1 MKTFIRFALLSVLLA
16 TVCSCASGTYET
28 RLAPPDAFNP
38 IFLQYKEQPGQKVMV
53 VAVDPTGQWAFGFDH
68 GRTNLTEAAEN
79 AAMKCDIARKKHQ
92 VFTKAKLFAVNDE
105 IVYYRDQA
113 PAK

>member
-1 MKTFIRFALLSVLLA
+1 MKKFIRFALLSVLLA

-38 IFLQYKEQPGQKVMV
+38 VFLQYKEAPGQKVMV
-53 VAVDPTGQWAFGFDH
+53 VAVDPTGEWAFGYDQ
-68 GRTNLTEAAEN
+68 GRTSLTEAAEN
-79 AAMKCDIARKKHQ
+79 AAMKCDIARKKLK
-92 VFTKAKLFAVNDE
+92 VFTKGKVFAVNDE
-105 IVYYRDQA
+105 IVYYKDQA